1 MMQVPPVPR
10 RNRRNRSR
18 SNANNSNETQQKQ
31 QESEQPKAY
40 HFNQC
45 RNIIKSAIKCPICFE
60 SMLDPSADSRVLPCQ
75 HAFCRSCLAKLLDSC
90 TSSAGDSTR
99 IGGPVCPECR
109 APISAIRADDL
120 PPNVQLN
127 RLCNELDELQQ
138 KHHSSLDSSAS
149 KSSGDSANSN
159 CRRRQQ
165 RQSCT
170 LTVLSGDFCTA
181 TREFNYRS
189 TDSRYLELRPGDLIE
204 IISRRC
210 STALDAPSDA
220 AASTASAPGWAYGR
234 IGQRKGYFPLACTRP
249 VVGNQRKVSAN
260 QSSKKCD
267 AYPVVCALYDYQPSD
282 AISLD
287 CANQSTAV
295 SLLPLVKDRKYLVL
309 AKQPNGWLHGQC
321 QVTMAT
327 GLFPANRVSR
337 VQQRNPPPRR
347 LRAAE
352 SGLAAASSD
361 STQSSPI
368 VKPEQP
374 QQQEQNAA
382 SANSVTAGRSFLHFL
397 RNFSIFSIFSRSNNG
412 RLRRLQQQQH
422 WSRRSGSEVITGTP
436 TTILSQLQQ
445 SSLSTPLPASS
456 VPRDSR
462 QHQHSRWSKR
472 SEDGAVSLYRCIQSR
487 PAATDAELSIAKGEL
502 ICVFNQ
508 RLDGWFRGLSV
519 STQRSGLFPAAC
531 VLPCSLES

>member
-10 RNRRNRSR
+10 RNRRNQSR

-165 RQSCT
+165 RQSCN

-189 TDSRYLELRPGDLIE
+189 TDSRRSKMAQPRLIDAITKELKQQITQHLAVHLDQLVDPAVTVDNMLVDDNGKKLYYYANRFRLYVQRRSDQGHGQYLELRRGDLIE

-220 AASTASAPGWAYGR
+220 GASTASAPGWAYGR

-249 VVGNQRKVSAN
+249 VVGNQRKLSAN

-295 SLLPLVKDRKYLVL
+295 SLLP
-309 AKQPNGWLHGQC
+309 
-321 QVTMAT
+321 
-327 GLFPANRVSR
+327 
-337 VQQRNPPPRR
+337 
-347 LRAAE
+347 
-352 SGLAAASSD
+352 
-361 STQSSPI
+361 
-368 VKPEQP
+368 
-374 QQQEQNAA
+374 
-382 SANSVTAGRSFLHFL
+382 
-397 RNFSIFSIFSRSNNG
+397 
-412 RLRRLQQQQH
+412 
-422 WSRRSGSEVITGTP
+422 
-436 TTILSQLQQ
+436 
-445 SSLSTPLPASS
+445 
-456 VPRDSR
+456 
-462 QHQHSRWSKR
+462 
-472 SEDGAVSLYRCIQSR
+472 
-487 PAATDAELSIAKGEL
+487 
-502 ICVFNQ
+502 
-508 RLDGWFRGLSV
+508 
-519 STQRSGLFPAAC
+519 
-531 VLPCSLES
+531 